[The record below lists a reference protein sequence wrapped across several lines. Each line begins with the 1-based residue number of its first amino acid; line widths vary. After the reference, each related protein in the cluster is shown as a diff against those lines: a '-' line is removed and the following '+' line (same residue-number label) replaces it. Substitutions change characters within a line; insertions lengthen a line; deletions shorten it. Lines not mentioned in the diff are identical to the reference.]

1 MKLQALRAHWSRWRR
16 VLIALFLLLVAAL
29 LWRYARLVDWR
40 QVVAV
45 IRETPPPRL
54 ALGAAISLCAYG
66 FYCGFDLLAK
76 HYTGHAL
83 RWRRV
88 LAIAFVSY
96 AFNLNLG
103 AVVGGIG
110 FRYRLYS
117 GAGLRL
123 STITRIVMFAI
134 VGNWSGFLLLGG
146 LTLVSGNVSLPPGL
160 RSAASW
166 LQPVGWLMLATVAAG
181 LSMCAFARR
190 RRWSLRGH
198 EIELPPLPIALVQL
212 LLASASWLSM
222 AAIIGLLMPGAV
234 GYPLIV
240 STLLLSVVANLVI
253 RVPANL
259 GVLEAVFIGTL
270 GNAVPIPQILAAL
283 LSYRALF
290 HIGPL
295 LLALPVYA
303 GLETRRRRH

>member
-1 MKLQALRAHWSRWRR
+1 MKLQALRAHWPRWRR
-16 VLIALFLLLVAAL
+16 VLIVLFLLLVAVL

-45 IRETPPPRL
+45 IRETPPQRL
-54 ALGAAISLCAYG
+54 ALGVAIALCAYG

-76 HYTGHAL
+76 RHTGHDL

-117 GAGLRL
+117 GAGLPL
-123 STITRIVMFAI
+123 STITRVVMFSI

-146 LTLVSGNVSLPPGL
+146 LMLVSGNVSLPPDL
-160 RSAASW
+160 RSAANW
-166 LQPVGWLMLATVAAG
+166 LQPVGWLMLATLAGG
-181 LSMCAFARR
+181 LSMCAFSRR

-198 EIELPPLPIALVQL
+198 AFELPPLPIALVQL

-222 AAIIGLLMPGAV
+222 AAIIALLMPDAAA
-234 GYPLIV
+234 YPMIA

-259 GVLEAVFIGTL
+259 GVLEAVFIGAL
-270 GNAVPIPQILAAL
+270 GSQLPVPQILAAL

-295 LLALPVYA
+295 LLALSVYA
-303 GLETRRRRH
+303 GLETRQRRQ